1 MEVYA
6 VTREFAEWGKGFYNR
21 LPAAV
26 RNGLRAAGVCHYLV
40 VVRQPE
46 DGRLWMFD
54 FGPVG
59 GDVTGMMAGGV
70 RPDVSRTPMDAVR
83 SSMRR
88 SASAPGLLRSASAR
102 AASVD
107 LGDLPEAAHD
117 DGGASGAPTA
127 VGALRRSSTVHRRLR
142 EKNVVPGEI
151 REQALDALPEGSHFV
166 GHTTLSIEDIRT
178 FNARRSTAYTLHDN
192 DCRHYVNEL
201 CAHACPE
208 AAAAHP
214 RGVASKVTWNSTW
227 GRVRGGRPH
236 EALYAIPIQ
245 FVADVSNVNTLDRI
259 KSACGASVV
268 FGLGMRALP
277 ILCRPVA
284 PILGAAMPARRLATA
299 AAGAVAG
306 VSAEAPVVR
315 EALYVGNAAIGGVV
329 DITRGL
335 ANLFAGTGGLS
346 TRAVRAAGA
355 SASAVAGEIG
365 AAGAS
370 ASAVAGEIGAAA
382 AAAGEMAT
390 ASVASISEMALAQ
403 EMAAGAASATATAG
417 EMAAG
422 AVKFAEGAGAS
433 LAVGAAA
440 GAAAASGRETT
451 NRVRL
456 FAGRVGR
463 AAVNGLKRV
472 VSPVRPRE
480 RPRQA
485 RRMSPRGNGDS
496 RSRSGSFSRE
506 NSRGSLDSLS
516 SRTSTESLSSGEPRP
531 TRRLRFLGGEPG
543 ENVPRKV
550 RARRLFSL
558 PRRRDAVGGGA

>member
-166 GHTTLSIEDIRT
+166 GHTTLSIEDIRA

-208 AAAAHP
+208 AAA
-214 RGVASKVTWNSTW
+214 R
-227 GRVRGGRPH
+227 
-236 EALYAIPIQ
+236 
-245 FVADVSNVNTLDRI
+245 
-259 KSACGASVV
+259 
-268 FGLGMRALP
+268 
-277 ILCRPVA
+277 
-284 PILGAAMPARRLATA
+284 
-299 AAGAVAG
+299 
-306 VSAEAPVVR
+306 
-315 EALYVGNAAIGGVV
+315 
-329 DITRGL
+329 TRG
-335 ANLFAGTGGLS
+335 
-346 TRAVRAAGA
+346 
-355 SASAVAGEIG
+355 
-365 AAGAS
+365 
-370 ASAVAGEIGAAA
+370 
-382 AAAGEMAT
+382 
-390 ASVASISEMALAQ
+390 
-403 EMAAGAASATATAG
+403 
-417 EMAAG
+417 
-422 AVKFAEGAGAS
+422 
-433 LAVGAAA
+433 
-440 GAAAASGRETT
+440 
-451 NRVRL
+451 
-456 FAGRVGR
+456 
-463 AAVNGLKRV
+463 
-472 VSPVRPRE
+472 
-480 RPRQA
+480 
-485 RRMSPRGNGDS
+485 RR
-496 RSRSGSFSRE
+496 F
-506 NSRGSLDSLS
+506 
-516 SRTSTESLSSGEPRP
+516 
-531 TRRLRFLGGEPG
+531 
-543 ENVPRKV
+543 
-550 RARRLFSL
+550 
-558 PRRRDAVGGGA
+558 